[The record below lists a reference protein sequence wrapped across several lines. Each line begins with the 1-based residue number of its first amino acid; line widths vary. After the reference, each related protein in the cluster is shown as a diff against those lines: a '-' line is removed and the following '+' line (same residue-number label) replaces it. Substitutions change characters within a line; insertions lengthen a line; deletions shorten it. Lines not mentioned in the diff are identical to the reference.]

1 MKPQSLKKEWIGLI
15 IGFIGIMAGCFVVRL
30 INQYLIMMIPLIP
43 RMITMIVSY
52 WLTALAVLIL
62 FFVHKDKLK
71 DYGFSK
77 ENFFAQILIGICVGL
92 GMSFILTLLPHL
104 FGFSGFVDNGHR
116 YKYVWQFIFEFAYCI
131 LGVAAAEE
139 FGFRG
144 FIYARLKKITNGKE
158 LVPIIVSS
166 VLFGLFHMF
175 GGNVLQIFMTAL
187 IGILF
192 CFLRLKIK
200 NCSTLSLIICHGV
213 YDAMITLWAS
223 LLIG

>member
-1 MKPQSLKKEWIGLI
+1 MKKESLKKEWLGLI
-15 IGFIGIMAGCFVVRL
+15 IGFLGIMAGCFLVRL
-30 INQYLIMMIPLIP
+30 FNQYVLMLIPLVP

-52 WLTALAVLIL
+52 WLVALAAIIL
-62 FFVHKDKLK
+62 YFIHKDKLT

-77 ENFFAQILIGICVGL
+77 DNIFAQIFIGIGLGL
-92 GMSFILTLLPHL
+92 GMSLILTLLPHL
-104 FGFSGFVDNGHR
+104 FGFSGFVDNGYR

-131 LGVAAAEE
+131 AAVGAAEE

-158 LVPIIVSS
+158 FITVIVSS
-166 VLFGLFHMF
+166 VLFGLFHVF
-175 GGNVLQIFMTAL
+175 SGNVFQIFMTTL

-200 NCSTLSLIICHGV
+200 KCSTLSLIICHGV
-213 YDAMITLWAS
+213 YDAMITVWAS
-223 LLIG
+223 LLLG

>member
-15 IGFIGIMAGCFVVRL
+15 IGFIGIMAGCFLVRL
-30 INQYLIMMIPLIP
+30 INQYIIMLIPLIP

-52 WLTALAVLIL
+52 WIIAIVPLIL
-62 FFVHKDKLK
+62 FFLHKDKLK

-131 LGVAAAEE
+131 LGVAATEE

-166 VLFGLFHMF
+166 VLFGLFHVF
-175 GGNVLQIFMTAL
+175 GGNVFQIFMTAL

>member
-15 IGFIGIMAGCFVVRL
+15 IGFIGIMAGCFAVRL
-30 INQYLIMMIPLIP
+30 INQYVLMLIPLIP
-43 RMITMIVSY
+43 RMILMIVSY
-52 WLTALAVLIL
+52 WLTALAAVIL

-77 ENFFAQILIGICVGL
+77 ENIFAQILIGTGL
-92 GMSFILTLLPHL
+92 GIGMSLILTLAPHL

-131 LGVAAAEE
+131 AGVAAAEE

-166 VLFGLFHMF
+166 VLFGLFHVF
-175 GGNVLQIFMTAL
+175 GGNVFQIFMTAL

-200 NCSTLSLIICHGV
+200 KCSTLSLIICHGV